1 MSQTNGASEII
12 TDGIDGFILKDP
24 MDSNA
29 LAAMIRRLYEDRE
42 LRATIGEKAAE
53 TTRQY
58 TWERNG
64 RELAAIFEEILR
76 RKSRPAEQTL
86 AQES

>member
-1 MSQTNGASEII
+1 
-12 TDGIDGFILKDP
+12 LR
-24 MDSNA
+24 
-29 LAAMIRRLYEDRE
+29 AAM
-42 LRATIGEKAAE
+42 GEKAAV
-53 TTRQY
+53 TTQQY

-64 RELAAIFEEILR
+64 RELTAIFQEILR